1 MRHAKT
7 EDGRHRRHMRHGQA
21 EEHHTSG
28 TAGSAAGTARQA
40 IDAAG
45 EKKQRDRRQKQP
57 CHTLA
62 DLLLAQ
68 QAIPPAKGKKRG
80 EEARRT
86 EAGTKATG
94 YGSPDRAEP
103 VVDGAGGK
111 GAPGRIKAAGRK
123 QHRRQGAPGQNQQKP
138 ANLHRPPAQEA
149 HQRR

>member
-7 EDGRHRRHMRHGQA
+7 EDGRHWQHMRHGQA

-123 QHRRQGAPGQNQQKP
+123 QHRRQGTPGQDQQKP
-138 ANLHRPPAQEA
+138 ARLHRPPAQEA